1 MIKVIKPKYKYQL
14 GEIISLLSWKEK
26 KAVEDGWAIFVGI
39 KEIKLH
45 TK

>member
-1 MIKVIKPKYKYQL
+1 MIKVIKSKHNYKE

-26 KAVEDGWAIFVGI
+26 KAVQDGWAIFVAI
-39 KEIKLH
+39 KDIKLQ